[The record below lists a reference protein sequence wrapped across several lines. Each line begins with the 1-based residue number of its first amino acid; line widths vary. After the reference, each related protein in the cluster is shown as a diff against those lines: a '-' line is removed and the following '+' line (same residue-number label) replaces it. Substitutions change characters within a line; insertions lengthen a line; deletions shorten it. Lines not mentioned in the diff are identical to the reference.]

1 MSVLA
6 QGMGKVT
13 IHQHIIYKR
22 LIFVGC
28 FFVSVYLR
36 IRYCLKYN
44 SYDTDICHTKITT
57 KSLKYVHFKYL
68 YVARIYT
75 HSPTLSPSMTA
86 TKATAFRAG
95 TSPLA
100 LPGPIFP
107 FCSYSVISRTIIFRN
122 HNRNRGEWESR
133 HAHSTTACN
142 RCIFTQC
149 RSICV

>member
-28 FFVSVYLR
+28 FFVPVYLH
-36 IRYCLKYN
+36 IRSCLKYN

-68 YVARIYT
+68 YVERIYIYSF
-75 HSPTLSPSMTA
+75 HHVKPIDDCDQSYRFPRRDL
-86 TKATAFRAG
+86 
-95 TSPLA
+95 TSCLA
-100 LPGPIFP
+100 RPHIPILFI
-107 FCSYSVISRTIIFRN
+107 FCNFQNNNFS
-122 HNRNRGEWESR
+122 
-133 HAHSTTACN
+133 
-142 RCIFTQC
+142 
-149 RSICV
+149 